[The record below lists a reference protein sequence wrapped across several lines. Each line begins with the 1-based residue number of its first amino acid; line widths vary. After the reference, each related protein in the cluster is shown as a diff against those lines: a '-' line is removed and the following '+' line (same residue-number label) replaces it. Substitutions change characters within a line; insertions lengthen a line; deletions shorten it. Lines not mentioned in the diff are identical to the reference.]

1 MVSMSVC
8 YFFQSNAESSHA
20 LSILQNHH
28 GILALLDEECL
39 RPGPVSDET
48 FLYKLTQAC
57 QDNPYFESR
66 GCRNF
71 VADST
76 LPHHS
81 FRVRH
86 YAGAVTY
93 SVTGFIDKNN
103 DILHRDL
110 SQAMYKTDQ
119 PLLKTLFPE
128 AERAQATHDFR
139 DGPRPASS
147 QVSRVDGDDADA
159 EDRLCP
165 PPGLRVVP
173 AALQDA
179 VAPHLAHVVR
189 PAGGRG
195 NQPPAIQSR
204 P

>member
-1 MVSMSVC
+1 MLACCSSC
-8 YFFQSNAESSHA
+8 RQSQA
-20 LSILQNHH
+20 
-28 GILALLDEECL
+28 DD
-39 RPGPVSDET
+39 PET
-48 FLYKLTQAC
+48 
-57 QDNPYFESR
+57 
-66 GCRNF
+66 
-71 VADST
+71 
-76 LPHHS
+76 PHHNCHPIS
-81 FRVRH
+81 NLTRCINEE
-86 YAGAVTY
+86 Y
-93 SVTGFIDKNN
+93 SRTKRSLCS
-103 DILHRDL
+103 LH
-110 SQAMYKTDQ
+110 Q
-119 PLLKTLFPE
+119 